1 MVQVSQP
8 DATPIAPTGGSQL
21 LSAAQG
27 LTGIAAVLLGLT
39 YAIGASLRA
48 GELREAG
55 VDVRDGLAVIAI
67 EQLLTRGIDA
77 LLDPG
82 NVIVLLTLVL
92 LGVFAAA
99 TGWAAEQRVAGERK
113 QLEARFAGALKE
125 LAPDEDMRDQY
136 QAELER
142 RQRWQSERLQ
152 EYETSL
158 AGVPRRVEASFAVF
172 AGLVLVVLV
181 LGFLPWVYAVC
192 VVIGLVL
199 LGLLALMI
207 WRTGTPPSS
216 VALFIGLLLVVAFAI
231 MVQGQVDPRPPASV
245 TLALDEPAASVAAPF
260 VTGDDS
266 RSVSGLLVAETDHA
280 WYLAPEQENPRNEM
294 LSIQRDQAT
303 AALTSSDDRDVE
315 TVAELVW
322 ELVP

>member
-55 VDVRDGLAVIAI
+55 VDVRDGLAVIPI

-113 QLEARFAGALKE
+113 QLEPGS
-125 LAPDEDMRDQY
+125 P
-136 QAELER
+136 
-142 RQRWQSERLQ
+142 
-152 EYETSL
+152 
-158 AGVPRRVEASFAVF
+158 VP
-172 AGLVLVVLV
+172 
-181 LGFLPWVYAVC
+181 
-192 VVIGLVL
+192 
-199 LGLLALMI
+199 
-207 WRTGTPPSS
+207 
-216 VALFIGLLLVVAFAI
+216 
-231 MVQGQVDPRPPASV
+231 
-245 TLALDEPAASVAAPF
+245 
-260 VTGDDS
+260 
-266 RSVSGLLVAETDHA
+266 
-280 WYLAPEQENPRNEM
+280 
-294 LSIQRDQAT
+294 
-303 AALTSSDDRDVE
+303 
-315 TVAELVW
+315 
-322 ELVP
+322 